1 MPGLTETVGKILGP
15 YYKYII
21 GLTALIIFGYA
32 ANYGYRVYYLN
43 KKANKF
49 ANVPNANRRFKEV
62 SIMFFHVDWC
72 PHCKS
77 ALPDWNNFK
86 KQYNNKEMN
95 GYVIKCTDIDCTKE
109 TSEVQTM
116 MSKYNIESYPTVKMS
131 KDNKTIE
138 FESKI
143 TLYSLESFVES
154 MVN

>member
-1 MPGLTETVGKILGP
+1 MPSLSEVVGKILGP

-21 GLTALIIFGYA
+21 GLIALIIFGYA
-32 ANYGYRVYYLN
+32 ANYGYKAYYLN
-43 KKANKF
+43 TKANKF
-49 ANVPNANRRFKEV
+49 ANAPNANRRNKEV